1 MSDILRNWVV
11 LLAEVNKLSEA
22 DCAELLE
29 QEKKGNRRVAFM
41 LRIYGRMNKQ
51 RTQRERA
58 ALRKLAK

>member
-11 LLAEVNKLSEA
+11 LLAEINKISEA
-22 DCAELLE
+22 GCAELLE
-29 QEKKGNRRVAFM
+29 QEKNGNRRIAFM